1 MTQAAQGWARVLLWV
16 VPALWSTNYLIAR
29 ASEDVIAPHALAF
42 GRWGLAALLLLPF
55 TARGL
60 LRQREALRQEWK
72 HLVVLGILGMWICG
86 AWMYHGGQR
95 TSATNMALIYAVTPI
110 AIAIVGA
117 RLLHERMLPRQWF
130 GAVLALLGLLIV
142 IGQGDIQRL
151 RHLRA
156 HVAQSWQELV
166 SFGLLTPI
174 GETDEEGTVVNDI
187 DVSGYNNE
195 LAEDERILIPVAT
208 TSINRFASLA
218 DLARLQKMT
227 ELPKRYRRDLALSG
241 FLRAALQGKE
251 KEAEAFAKAAESIDE
266 SLGALFADWRGA
278 ADADRKKF
286 AVVLMDLQQ
295 PGFSIDLWESWGRNL
310 PREELSST
318 RENWWCAI
326 SELPVDPVRPS
337 FLRGLEAPDDASFG
351 WSAGP
356 NHLGREVLAYAAKY
370 PDDPRLPEALHRTVR
385 ATRLGCYG
393 EPFAEVSKGAFT
405 LLHKRFPKTD
415 WAKQTPYWF
424 E

>member
-151 RHLRA
+151 LAVRFGAGDLWV
-156 HVAQSWQELV
+156 VAAATSWVAYSVLLKWWPTELGPGERLV
-166 SFGLLTPI
+166 ATCVGGLLVMLPFTIAEALLLPPPAPLGSALGLVLAAAVLPGVLSYGAYSFLQRELGAARTALMLYLTPVYAPLLAWLLL
-174 GETDEEGTVVNDI
+174 GEVPRWYHVV
-187 DVSGYNNE
+187 G
-195 LAEDERILIPVAT
+195 
-208 TSINRFASLA
+208 
-218 DLARLQKMT
+218 
-227 ELPKRYRRDLALSG
+227 
-241 FLRAALQGKE
+241 AALILP
-251 KEAEAFAKAAESIDE
+251 SI
-266 SLGALFADWRGA
+266 AL
-278 ADADRKKF
+278 
-286 AVVLMDLQQ
+286 
-295 PGFSIDLWESWGRNL
+295 
-310 PREELSST
+310 
-318 RENWWCAI
+318 
-326 SELPVDPVRPS
+326 
-337 FLRGLEAPDDASFG
+337 
-351 WSAGP
+351 
-356 NHLGREVLAYAAKY
+356 
-370 PDDPRLPEALHRTVR
+370 
-385 ATRLGCYG
+385 ATR
-393 EPFAEVSKGAFT
+393 K
-405 LLHKRFPKTD
+405 
-415 WAKQTPYWF
+415 
-424 E
+424 

>member
-151 RHLRA
+151 LAVRFGAGDLWV
-156 HVAQSWQELV
+156 VAAAASWVAYSVLLKWWPTELGPGERLV
-166 SFGLLTPI
+166 ATCVGGLLVMLPFTIAEALLLPPPAPLGSALGLVLAAAVLPGVLSYGAYSFLQRELGAARTALMLYLTPVYAPLLAWLLL
-174 GETDEEGTVVNDI
+174 GEVPRWYHVV
-187 DVSGYNNE
+187 G
-195 LAEDERILIPVAT
+195 
-208 TSINRFASLA
+208 
-218 DLARLQKMT
+218 
-227 ELPKRYRRDLALSG
+227 
-241 FLRAALQGKE
+241 AALILP
-251 KEAEAFAKAAESIDE
+251 SI
-266 SLGALFADWRGA
+266 AL
-278 ADADRKKF
+278 
-286 AVVLMDLQQ
+286 
-295 PGFSIDLWESWGRNL
+295 
-310 PREELSST
+310 
-318 RENWWCAI
+318 
-326 SELPVDPVRPS
+326 
-337 FLRGLEAPDDASFG
+337 
-351 WSAGP
+351 
-356 NHLGREVLAYAAKY
+356 
-370 PDDPRLPEALHRTVR
+370 
-385 ATRLGCYG
+385 ATR
-393 EPFAEVSKGAFT
+393 K
-405 LLHKRFPKTD
+405 
-415 WAKQTPYWF
+415 
-424 E
+424 